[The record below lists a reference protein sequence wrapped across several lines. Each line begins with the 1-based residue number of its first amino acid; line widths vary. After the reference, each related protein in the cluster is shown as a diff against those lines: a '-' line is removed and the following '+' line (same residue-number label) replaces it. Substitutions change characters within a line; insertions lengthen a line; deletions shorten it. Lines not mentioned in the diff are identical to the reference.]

1 MHKAQLSSGHPYPL
15 GATFDGEGV
24 NFAIFSQNATRVT
37 LCLCDEKGREN
48 RQVDLVEQEGH
59 IWHGYLSGLQPGQQ
73 YGYRIH
79 GPYEPE
85 QGHRF
90 NPHKFLI
97 DPYSNA

>member
-24 NFAIFSQNATRVT
+24 NFAIFSQHATRVT

-79 GPYEPE
+79 GPYEPN
-85 QGHRF
+85 RV
-90 NPHKFLI
+90 I
-97 DPYSNA
+97 DLTPINF